1 MQEKDINDI
10 LTSVLDIIEYDED
23 KDMFI
28 SSFTKLYLEDALL
41 ETIKLLP
48 ESKQK
53 LVAEAI
59 ANKSSENGFAEIKKN
74 IDPDVY
80 KKVFG
85 ESLQKTLQGFLNKI
99 MPELSENKQQELQ
112 TYLLSLQTK

>member
-23 KDMFI
+23 KDVFI

-48 ESKQK
+48 ENKQK

-59 ANKSSENGFAEIKKN
+59 ANKSPKDASAELKKV
-74 IDPDVY
+74 IDPVVY

-85 ESLQKTLQGFLNKI
+85 ESLQKTLQGFLDKI
-99 MPELSENKQQELQ
+99 MLELPENKKQELQ
-112 TYLLSLQTK
+112 IYLLSLQSK